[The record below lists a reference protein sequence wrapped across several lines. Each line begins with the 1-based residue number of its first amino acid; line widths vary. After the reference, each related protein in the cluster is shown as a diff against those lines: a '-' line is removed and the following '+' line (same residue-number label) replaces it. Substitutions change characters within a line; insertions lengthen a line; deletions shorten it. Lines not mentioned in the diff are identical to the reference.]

1 MTRKQPE
8 LFTVIRDFTTLFYV
22 ILKRKS
28 SEWIERSIE
37 SDLRIR
43 FAIRSIDLAIRDFSF
58 SKHFP
63 SVRTVYGKECHY
75 LIFVIRENEFL
86 YP

>member
-22 ILKRKS
+22 ILRRKS
-28 SEWIERSIE
+28 SEWLEWSIE
-37 SDLRIR
+37 GDLGIP
-43 FAIRSIDLAIRDFSF
+43 FAIWSIDLAIRDFGF
-58 SKHFP
+58 SKHVS
-63 SVRTVYGKECHY
+63 SVRTGYGKEFYY